1 MENFVCKGQLFF
13 STGPNGHRCIPDGFL
28 VCTEGLC
35 QGAFPV
41 LPEAY
46 RDLPLLDFGD
56 RLILPGLVDLH
67 LHGPQFAY
75 RGLGMDL
82 ELLDWLNTHTFPEEA
97 KFRDLAYAG
106 PAYRQFV
113 AALQG
118 SFTTRAAIFATAH
131 TEATLLLMDLLEESG
146 LITRV
151 GRVSMDRDCPE
162 HLREPGPEA
171 ALEETRRW
179 LEAVQGRYRRT
190 GPILTPRF
198 VPTCSAPLL
207 EGLGRLARETGL
219 PVQSHLSENQKEI
232 AVVQERFPEA
242 SCYAQVYDRFG
253 LLDTDCIMAHCVHS
267 REAELALLK
276 ERGVFIAHS
285 PESNSNLASGVA
297 PVRRF
302 LEQGLRVGLA
312 SDVAGGS
319 SLNLFRAMAHAIQA
333 SKLRWQLLDQ
343 SLPPLTFD
351 QVFWM
356 ATLGGGSFFGPV
368 GTFAQGYAFD
378 ALILDDRR
386 YPTVLPLSIQQ
397 RVERLVYLAEES
409 CLTAKFVSGNSIQIK
424 HWNPEGSHEKM
435 VP

>member
-13 STGPNGHRCIPDGFL
+13 STGPNGHRCIPNGFL

-146 LITRV
+146 LITR
-151 GRVSMDRDCPE
+151 GG
-162 HLREPGPEA
+162 PG
-171 ALEETRRW
+171 
-179 LEAVQGRYRRT
+179 QH
-190 GPILTPRF
+190 GP
-198 VPTCSAPLL
+198 
-207 EGLGRLARETGL
+207 GL
-219 PVQSHLSENQKEI
+219 P
-232 AVVQERFPEA
+232 
-242 SCYAQVYDRFG
+242 
-253 LLDTDCIMAHCVHS
+253 
-267 REAELALLK
+267 
-276 ERGVFIAHS
+276 
-285 PESNSNLASGVA
+285 
-297 PVRRF
+297 
-302 LEQGLRVGLA
+302 
-312 SDVAGGS
+312 
-319 SLNLFRAMAHAIQA
+319 
-333 SKLRWQLLDQ
+333 
-343 SLPPLTFD
+343 
-351 QVFWM
+351 
-356 ATLGGGSFFGPV
+356 
-368 GTFAQGYAFD
+368 
-378 ALILDDRR
+378 
-386 YPTVLPLSIQQ
+386 
-397 RVERLVYLAEES
+397 
-409 CLTAKFVSGNSIQIK
+409 
-424 HWNPEGSHEKM
+424 
-435 VP
+435 

>member
-13 STGPNGHRCIPDGFL
+13 STGPNGHRCIPNGFL

-198 VPTCSAPLL
+198 VPTCSCLL
-207 EGLGRLARETGL
+207 YT
-219 PVQSHLSENQKEI
+219 
-232 AVVQERFPEA
+232 
-242 SCYAQVYDRFG
+242 
-253 LLDTDCIMAHCVHS
+253 
-267 REAELALLK
+267 
-276 ERGVFIAHS
+276 
-285 PESNSNLASGVA
+285 
-297 PVRRF
+297 
-302 LEQGLRVGLA
+302 
-312 SDVAGGS
+312 SDA
-319 SLNLFRAMAHAIQA
+319 A
-333 SKLRWQLLDQ
+333 D
-343 SLPPLTFD
+343 
-351 QVFWM
+351 
-356 ATLGGGSFFGPV
+356 
-368 GTFAQGYAFD
+368 
-378 ALILDDRR
+378 
-386 YPTVLPLSIQQ
+386 
-397 RVERLVYLAEES
+397 E
-409 CLTAKFVSGNSIQIK
+409 
-424 HWNPEGSHEKM
+424 
-435 VP
+435 

>member
-1 MENFVCKGQLFF
+1 MENFICKGQLFF

-28 VCTEGLC
+28 VCTGGTC
-35 QGAFPV
+35 QGAFPA

-56 RLILPGLVDLH
+56 RLIIPGLVDLH

-113 AALQG
+113 EALKG
-118 SFTTRAAIFATAH
+118 SFTTRAAVFATAH

-151 GRVSMDRDCPE
+151 GRVNMDRNCSE
-162 HLREPGPEA
+162 SLREPGAEA
-171 ALEETRRW
+171 ALGETRRW
-179 LEAVQGRYRRT
+179 LEATQGRYRRT

-198 VPTCSAPLL
+198 VPTCSAQLL
-207 EGLGRLARETGL
+207 EGLGKLAQETGL
-219 PVQSHLSENQKEI
+219 PVQSHLSENPKEI
-232 AVVQERFPEA
+232 ALVQERFPDTG
-242 SCYAQVYDRFG
+242 CYAQVYDRFG
-253 LLDTDCIMAHCVHS
+253 LLDTGCIMAHCVHS
-267 REAELALLK
+267 GEAELALLK

-285 PESNSNLASGVA
+285 PESNTNLASGVA

-319 SLNLFRAMAHAIQA
+319 GLNLFRAMAHAIQA
-333 SKLRWQLLDQ
+333 SKLRWRLLDQ
-343 SLPPLTFD
+343 SIPPLTFD
-351 QVFWM
+351 EAFWL

-368 GTFAQGYAFD
+368 GTFAPGYAFD
-378 ALILDDRR
+378 ALVLDDRR

-397 RVERLVYLAEES
+397 RVERLAYLGEES
-409 CLTAKFVSGNSIQIK
+409 CLTAKFVSGTRIQLA
-424 HWNPEGSHEKM
+424 EAETT
-435 VP
+435 

>member
-1 MENFVCKGQLFF
+1 MENFVCKGQLFLQYRSQWPPVYSQWIF
-13 STGPNGHRCIPDGFL
+13 WSAQRGFAR
-28 VCTEGLC
+28 
-35 QGAFPV
+35 GAFPV

-82 ELLDWLNTHTFPEEA
+82 ELLDWLKHPHLPGGSQVPGPGLRRACLPAVCGGLAGAASPPGPPSLPPPTQMPPCFSWTCWRKADSSPGWAGSAWTGTALNICGSRGRRRRWRKPGA
-97 KFRDLAYAG
+97 GWRLSRDVTAG
-106 PAYRQFV
+106 PVPFSPP
-113 AALQG
+113 LCP
-118 SFTTRAAIFATAH
+118 H
-131 TEATLLLMDLLEESG
+131 LLRS
-146 LITRV
+146 
-151 GRVSMDRDCPE
+151 
-162 HLREPGPEA
+162 
-171 ALEETRRW
+171 
-179 LEAVQGRYRRT
+179 
-190 GPILTPRF
+190 
-198 VPTCSAPLL
+198 LL

-219 PVQSHLSENQKEI
+219 PVQSHLSENQKRKSLWCRN
-232 AVVQERFPEA
+232 AFQRPAAMPRFTT
-242 SCYAQVYDRFG
+242 G
-253 LLDTDCIMAHCVHS
+253 LGSLDTGCIMAHCVHS

-343 SLPPLTFD
+343 SLPPLPSTRSSG
-351 QVFWM
+351 WPPWAAAASSALGNLSPR
-356 ATLGGGSFFGPV
+356 ATPLTPWSWTTAAIPPSCSPLASSSGWSGWPIWQRRAALRQSSYP
-368 GTFAQGYAFD
+368 GTAY
-378 ALILDDRR
+378 R
-386 YPTVLPLSIQQ
+386 
-397 RVERLVYLAEES
+397 
-409 CLTAKFVSGNSIQIK
+409 
-424 HWNPEGSHEKM
+424 
-435 VP
+435 

>member
-13 STGPNGHRCIPDGFL
+13 STGPNGHRCIPNGFL

-276 ERGVFIAHS
+276 ERGVFIGPQSRIQLKPCLRRGSGPPLLGAG
-285 PESNSNLASGVA
+285 ASGSA
-297 PVRRF
+297 WPPMW
-302 LEQGLRVGLA
+302 QGA
-312 SDVAGGS
+312 A
-319 SLNLFRAMAHAIQA
+319 A
-333 SKLRWQLLDQ
+333 
-343 SLPPLTFD
+343 
-351 QVFWM
+351 
-356 ATLGGGSFFGPV
+356 
-368 GTFAQGYAFD
+368 
-378 ALILDDRR
+378 
-386 YPTVLPLSIQQ
+386 
-397 RVERLVYLAEES
+397 
-409 CLTAKFVSGNSIQIK
+409 
-424 HWNPEGSHEKM
+424 
-435 VP
+435 

>member
-13 STGPNGHRCIPDGFL
+13 STGPNGHRCIPNGFL

-171 ALEETRRW
+171 ALEELPVSLPQPAKAVSIKARASTRLTRRFCIVTF
-179 LEAVQGRYRRT
+179 L
-190 GPILTPRF
+190 LRF
-198 VPTCSAPLL
+198 TKNS
-207 EGLGRLARETGL
+207 LARIHT
-219 PVQSHLSENQKEI
+219 
-232 AVVQERFPEA
+232 
-242 SCYAQVYDRFG
+242 
-253 LLDTDCIMAHCVHS
+253 
-267 REAELALLK
+267 
-276 ERGVFIAHS
+276 
-285 PESNSNLASGVA
+285 
-297 PVRRF
+297 
-302 LEQGLRVGLA
+302 
-312 SDVAGGS
+312 
-319 SLNLFRAMAHAIQA
+319 
-333 SKLRWQLLDQ
+333 
-343 SLPPLTFD
+343 TF
-351 QVFWM
+351 F
-356 ATLGGGSFFGPV
+356 
-368 GTFAQGYAFD
+368 
-378 ALILDDRR
+378 
-386 YPTVLPLSIQQ
+386 
-397 RVERLVYLAEES
+397 
-409 CLTAKFVSGNSIQIK
+409 K
-424 HWNPEGSHEKM
+424 
-435 VP
+435 